1 MSGEQTQRPHVCWVY
16 PNKVSDLDFLVKKK
30 TWPRRTKESNILHH
44 THTEVADTTEPKLS
58 RVEGMWVYSF
68 LTGVVV
74 AFVFGL
80 LLGGFSLR
88 QNLYTVENMLETK
101 TQECEQL
108 LAELKVAEKRCPALS
123 EVMDQFHEK
132 MLILENDKKHLL
144 EESQRNKELWT
155 AERKAFNLSYRLL
168 ELECRGSRD
177 CKEGGNCLLE
187 GEGHRPEEASKA
199 TSPAGSIS
207 SSSGAQVERPAN
219 CSSEETHKMLLHV
232 MDAAS
237 TRCEEEKKSLSE
249 SALLHVREREI
260 TLTVRDILIND
271 MDLFWDTYVDS
282 STQQHIYAMQNAV
295 DEAQGPMHKL
305 LLTEAAETPPR
316 TRNEAYVTLL
326 ASHKYIRAAVVL
338 VSSLL
343 DVRVTRDILVC
354 LFSFYPV

>member
-108 LAELKVAEKRCPALS
+108 LAELKIAEKRCPALS

-144 EESQRNKELWT
+144 EESQRNEELWT

-168 ELECRGSRD
+168 ELECRGGRD

-187 GEGHRPEEASKA
+187 GDGHRTDEA
-199 TSPAGSIS
+199 TPPAGAIS
-207 SSSGAQVERPAN
+207 SSSYGPQVEWPGN